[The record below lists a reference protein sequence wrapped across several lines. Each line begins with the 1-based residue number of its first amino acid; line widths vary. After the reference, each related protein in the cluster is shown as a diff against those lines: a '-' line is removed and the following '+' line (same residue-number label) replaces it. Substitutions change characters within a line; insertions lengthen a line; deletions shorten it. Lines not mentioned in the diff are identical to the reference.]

1 MYRVKKRDGSV
12 QDFDGGKLGLIMG
25 NTGLSDTDI
34 QNVLDSIDSWLPT
47 IAMDNIVDSMD
58 IRAKLIEE
66 VQKINTDAANKIRDY
81 IK

>member
-1 MYRVKKRDGSV
+1 
-12 QDFDGGKLGLIMG
+12 MG